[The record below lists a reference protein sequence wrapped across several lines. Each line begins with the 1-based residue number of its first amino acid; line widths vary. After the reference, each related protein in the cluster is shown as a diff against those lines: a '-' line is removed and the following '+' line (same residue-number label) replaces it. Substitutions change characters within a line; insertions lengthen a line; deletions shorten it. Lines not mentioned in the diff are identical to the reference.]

1 LFFSARVRPNNT
13 VARLATMTEA
23 PPDLLGHFTDR
34 DMAILWEKLQT
45 ASRKN
50 DFAVVLSAISH
61 ACKLWKEK
69 GTFTNLGD
77 ALRCMD
83 DAFRAKNMKI
93 WVSSVP
99 AEMRNEGRAARFGRI
114 VCRDL
119 FTGEDKPLAVFVTT
133 DEAEAM
139 AAPMPRAEL
148 RRRFDD
154 TGFYVAV
161 DL

>member
-1 LFFSARVRPNNT
+1 
-13 VARLATMTEA
+13 MTDS
-23 PPDLLGHFTDR
+23 PTDLPEHFTDL
-34 DMAILWEKLQT
+34 DLSVLWEKLQV
-45 ASRKN
+45 ASRQKE
-50 DFAVVLSAISH
+50 FAIVMSSIAR

-83 DAFRAKNMKI
+83 DAFRAKDMKI

-99 AEMRNEGRAARFGRI
+99 AEMRNDGRDPRFGKI
-114 VCRDL
+114 ACRDV

-133 DEAEAM
+133 DETEAM

-154 TGFYVAV
+154 TGFYVCV
-161 DL
+161 DKL